1 MTRTIGDPA
10 LEDDEYGVI
19 FRRFGSSFDG
29 LYIRSVWPLEVGA
42 VVVGIAASYA
52 LAEMLA
58 AISTLP
64 KFGCGVQRNAPTALP
79 VIDVAR
85 VAGAFVTMFD

>member
-29 LYIRSVWPLEVGA
+29 LYTRSVWPLEVGA
-42 VVVGIAASYA
+42 VVVGIAAS
-52 LAEMLA
+52 
-58 AISTLP
+58 
-64 KFGCGVQRNAPTALP
+64 
-79 VIDVAR
+79 
-85 VAGAFVTMFD
+85 